1 MNKYQEYLDKYG
13 WDPNCYIINPADHKS
28 ARIIRK
34 YFLPMKYRA
43 QGDVTAYATD
53 KSPLNHRILRYAD
66 VLLMYAEACNELG
79 DDASARDALN
89 QVRRR
94 AKLDDVTASGKALQS
109 AIRLERRLEL
119 AFEQNR
125 LYDIRRW
132 TDTNGKKM
140 ISNILGPNGSF
151 VKWNTEEATRDTLE
165 WENQGEAS
173 DKGIT
178 FNENRDMVFP
188 IPLYEIT
195 MSNGSI
201 TQNPGWN

>member
-1 MNKYQEYLDKYG
+1 M
-13 WDPNCYIINPADHKS
+13 
-28 ARIIRK
+28 
-34 YFLPMKYRA
+34 
-43 QGDVTAYATD
+43 
-53 KSPLNHRILRYAD
+53 NHRILRYAD

-151 VKWNTEEATRDTLE
+151 VRWNTEEATRDALE

>member
-1 MNKYQEYLDKYG
+1 M
-13 WDPNCYIINPADHKS
+13 
-28 ARIIRK
+28 
-34 YFLPMKYRA
+34 
-43 QGDVTAYATD
+43 
-53 KSPLNHRILRYAD
+53 NHRILRYAD

>member
-1 MNKYQEYLDKYG
+1 M
-13 WDPNCYIINPADHKS
+13 
-28 ARIIRK
+28 
-34 YFLPMKYRA
+34 
-43 QGDVTAYATD
+43 
-53 KSPLNHRILRYAD
+53 NHRILRYAD

-132 TDTNGKKM
+132 TDTNGKKV

-151 VKWNTEEATRDTLE
+151 VKWNTEEATRDALE

-178 FNENRDMVFP
+178 SMKTATWCSPFLCTKSRCPTV
-188 IPLYEIT
+188 PLPRTRVGIKHILMKT
-195 MSNGSI
+195 DCCRN
-201 TQNPGWN
+201 

>member
-1 MNKYQEYLDKYG
+1 MLRLAMNWVMTLL
-13 WDPNCYIINPADHKS
+13 PVMLS
-28 ARIIRK
+28 IRC
-34 YFLPMKYRA
+34 
-43 QGDVTAYATD
+43 
-53 KSPLNHRILRYAD
+53 AD
-66 VLLMYAEACNELG
+66 VPSWMTLRQVERHCKVPFAW
-79 DDASARDALN
+79 SA
-89 QVRRR
+89 V
-94 AKLDDVTASGKALQS
+94 
-109 AIRLERRLEL
+109 LEL

-132 TDTNGKKM
+132 TDTNGKKV

-151 VKWNTEEATRDTLE
+151 VKWNTEEATRDALE

>member
-1 MNKYQEYLDKYG
+1 M
-13 WDPNCYIINPADHKS
+13 S
-28 ARIIRK
+28 
-34 YFLPMKYRA
+34 
-43 QGDVTAYATD
+43 
-53 KSPLNHRILRYAD
+53 ILSEDSRSSI
-66 VLLMYAEACNELG
+66 ELG

-109 AIRLERRLEL
+109 AIRQERRLEL

-151 VKWNTEEATRDTLE
+151 VKWNTEEATR
-165 WENQGEAS
+165 
-173 DKGIT
+173 
-178 FNENRDMVFP
+178 
-188 IPLYEIT
+188 
-195 MSNGSI
+195 
-201 TQNPGWN
+201 

>member
-1 MNKYQEYLDKYG
+1 M
-13 WDPNCYIINPADHKS
+13 
-28 ARIIRK
+28 
-34 YFLPMKYRA
+34 
-43 QGDVTAYATD
+43 
-53 KSPLNHRILRYAD
+53 
-66 VLLMYAEACNELG
+66 G

-94 AKLDDVTASGKALQS
+94 AKLDVVTASGKALQS

-151 VKWNTEEATRDTLE
+151 VKWNTEEATRDALE
-165 WENQGEAS
+165 WENQGEVS

>member
-1 MNKYQEYLDKYG
+1 
-13 WDPNCYIINPADHKS
+13 
-28 ARIIRK
+28 
-34 YFLPMKYRA
+34 
-43 QGDVTAYATD
+43 
-53 KSPLNHRILRYAD
+53 
-66 VLLMYAEACNELG
+66 MYAEACNELG

>member
-1 MNKYQEYLDKYG
+1 
-13 WDPNCYIINPADHKS
+13 
-28 ARIIRK
+28 
-34 YFLPMKYRA
+34 
-43 QGDVTAYATD
+43 
-53 KSPLNHRILRYAD
+53 
-66 VLLMYAEACNELG
+66 MYAEACNELG

-109 AIRLERRLEL
+109 AIRQERRLEL

>member
-1 MNKYQEYLDKYG
+1 
-13 WDPNCYIINPADHKS
+13 
-28 ARIIRK
+28 
-34 YFLPMKYRA
+34 
-43 QGDVTAYATD
+43 
-53 KSPLNHRILRYAD
+53 
-66 VLLMYAEACNELG
+66 MYAEACNELG

-132 TDTNGKKM
+132 TDTNGKKV